1 MTLASIVAPSK
12 AAANYLNNGSFETGD
27 FTGWTSGGNFE
38 FTQVVT
44 GPFYVYSAAED
55 GNFYVTGGPVGADAT
70 LSQTFSDT
78 VGQTLN
84 VSGWVNA
91 NGDDPSDLVFYFDG
105 TALFSATDPVT
116 DGWTD
121 LSFLVTATGSDT
133 FAVGFRDDPAY
144 IALDNFSVEFNRN
157 SVTIRLDHDA
167 HRIGWPWLHWFS
179 GDKKSFPRP
188 HNRLTVSDP
197 GPLNLP
203 GWVPIYWPS
212 RKLILTISGLI

>member
-1 MTLASIVAPSK
+1 MKSSLFGFAIAAVMTLASIVAPSK

-144 IALDNFSVEFNRN
+144 IALDNFSVESTATPLPSAWTMMLIGLAGLGFIGFRGTKNR
-157 SVTIRLDHDA
+157 SPAPTTA
-167 HRIGWPWLHWFS
+167 
-179 GDKKSFPRP
+179 
-188 HNRLTVSDP
+188 
-197 GPLNLP
+197 
-203 GWVPIYWPS
+203 
-212 RKLILTISGLI
+212 